1 MMATET
7 NSGERSAGRGRTRRA
22 ARALATFVGLAT
34 LAACQSAGTD
44 EVLDV
49 STSDETFTEADLRAY
64 CPRVSLLEGTAY
76 LRTYTGGNEGNP
88 DEVIHQA
95 VITDVTRTC
104 RYRNGQLFMT
114 VAAAGRVVNG
124 PKGSPGSLDLPIRV
138 AVRAGENLPY
148 SQLGRLDV
156 AMGGGATQFIY
167 RDDQIVLPE
176 PQMRNLQVLV
186 GFDEGPYDTP

>member
-1 MMATET
+1 MMTGHG
-7 NSGERSAGRGRTRRA
+7 SGTPTTGRGRMRGA
-22 ARALATFVGLAT
+22 ARAMAALAGLVA
-34 LAACQSAGTD
+34 LAACQAAGTG
-44 EVLDV
+44 EVLDL
-49 STSDETFTEADLRAY
+49 SASEDTFTEADLRAY

-76 LRTYTGGNEGNP
+76 LRTYTRGNEDNP
-88 DEVIHQA
+88 DEIVHQA

-138 AVRAGENLPY
+138 AVRAGGDLPY

-156 AMGGGATQFIY
+156 AMGGSATQFIY
-167 RDDQIVLPE
+167 RDDQIILPE
-176 PQMRNLQVLV
+176 PQVRNLQVLV